1 MAKRKRKLPFGSQK
15 LAPFQSISSYL
26 YPDAVKRETKSEF
39 FDFEIDSVK
48 IKFPFEPYESQKLMM
63 EKIIKCLKNSENA
76 LLESPTGTGKTLA
89 LLVAALAWQKADMES
104 ARSVKM
110 DVDKGDS
117 VKTEVGEKEFISPY
131 FNAGTV
137 ESNDSPA
144 AQVEDP
150 LSMLLAQE
158 KTERKFK
165 TKIYF
170 AR

>member
-1 MAKRKRKLPFGSQK
+1 MGKRKRKLPFGSK
-15 LAPFQSISSYL
+15 TLAKSESITSYL
-26 YPDAVKRETKSEF
+26 KYTEAVKRETKSEF

-63 EKIIKCLKNSENA
+63 EKIIKCIKNSENA

-104 ARSVKM
+104 ART

-117 VKTEVGEKEFISPY
+117 VKTEGIEKDLISPY
-131 FNAGTV
+131 FKSEHLASEN
-137 ESNDSPA
+137 SP
-144 AQVEDP
+144 VPEDEIP
-150 LSMLLAQE
+150 LSMLPGQE
-158 KTERKFK
+158 KTEKKFK
-165 TKIYF
+165 TRIYF